1 MINTTESH
9 TNALQTS
16 VTPTLSSDA
25 ITYDTDPQK
34 LCPVIEKPQIS
45 TKMMR
50 VGKLDLPFPDC
61 SIDHGG
67 DPF

>member
-1 MINTTESH
+1 MINTTKSH
-9 TNALQTS
+9 TNAMQAS

-25 ITYDTDPQK
+25 ITYDTEAKTLPT
-34 LCPVIEKPQIS
+34 LEKPQIS
-45 TKMMR
+45 TKVMR

-61 SIDHGG
+61 SIEYGD

>member
-1 MINTTESH
+1 MINTTKSH

-16 VTPTLSSDA
+16 ATPTLSLDT
-25 ITYDTDPQK
+25 ITYDTDPPK
-34 LCPVIEKPQIS
+34 TYPTFEKPQIS
-45 TKMMR
+45 TKIMR

-67 DPF
+67 DSF